1 MSIRNRFAEALA
13 AGRAAVADAVQST
26 RTLAALDPAI
36 SAEDVVARLARV
48 KPAMAGQKTLL
59 LVASDSL
66 GLYRIEN
73 VVTEYLP
80 LRALDAGSLAPHNL
94 GAELYAARRLGLVCT
109 KWNVDLIEAL
119 DAATAA
125 RLAVLRGYNGD
136 SFTVANVPEWAG
148 IGM

>member
-1 MSIRNRFAEALA
+1 MSIRDRFAEALA
-13 AGRAAVADAVQST
+13 AGRAAVADAVQPT

-48 KPAMAGQKTLL
+48 KPAMTGQRTLL

-66 GLYRIEN
+66 ALYRIEN

-80 LRALDAGSLAPHNL
+80 LRAFNAGSVLPDDM
-94 GAELYAARRLGLVCT
+94 GAELYAARRLGLVCA

-125 RLAVLRGYNGD
+125 RLALLRGYNGAG
-136 SFTVANVPEWAG
+136 FTVANAPE
-148 IGM
+148 